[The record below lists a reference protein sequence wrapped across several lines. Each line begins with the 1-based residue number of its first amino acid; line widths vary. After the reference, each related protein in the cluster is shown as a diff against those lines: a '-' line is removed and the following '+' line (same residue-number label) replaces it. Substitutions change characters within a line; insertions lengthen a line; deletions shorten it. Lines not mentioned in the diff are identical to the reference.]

1 MLLGEPGSERGEPG
15 MLRDSFGRFTVRV
28 LFRFTERI
36 NVCFVECSFHTFRGW
51 WWISRETSRFS
62 QRNFSIYLS
71 SIYLSVS
78 T

>member
-36 NVCFVECSFHTFRGW
+36 NVCFVECSFHSEGGG
-51 WWISRETSRFS
+51 SRVLAT
-62 QRNFSIYLS
+62 RNFSIYLS